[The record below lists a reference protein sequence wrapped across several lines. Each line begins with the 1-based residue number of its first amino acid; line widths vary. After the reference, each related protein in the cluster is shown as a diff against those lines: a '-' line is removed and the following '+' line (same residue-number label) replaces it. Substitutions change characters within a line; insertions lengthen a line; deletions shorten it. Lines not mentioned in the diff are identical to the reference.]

1 MRPSRRKPEL
11 QPVHEEISDLLGES
25 QEDRFSC
32 PKAIRKKAMDFLAR
46 REYGQAELIRK
57 LADKGYQRA
66 VVEQAIS
73 RLTSEGLQSDRRF
86 AESFVQSRVN
96 QGKGPVRIRLDLGQ
110 RAISDAVIDA
120 ALSESATD
128 WSALAR
134 DVRVKKF
141 GRGDPADFKAKARQ
155 MRFLQYRGFEQEHI
169 QQALA
174 FEGRSPEDD

>member
-1 MRPSRRKPEL
+1 ME
-11 QPVHEEISDLLGES
+11 
-25 QEDRFSC
+25 EDRFSC

-46 REYGQAELIRK
+46 REYGQAELVRK
-57 LADKGYQRA
+57 LADKGYLHG

-73 RLTSEGLQSDRRF
+73 RLTSEGLQSDQRF

-128 WSALAR
+128 WGALAR
-134 DVRVKKF
+134 EVRVKKF
-141 GRGDPADFKAKARQ
+141 GRGRPADFKTKAQ
-155 MRFLQYRGFEQEHI
+155 HMRFLQYRGFEQDHI